1 MLEKMRKLAVDE
13 SAALAGA
20 TRKLEWKQYQDG
32 IRKKSEDKE
41 EEERNLMQSIDWHDF
56 VVVETIEFHID
67 EEVRS
72 AQYQFMKLLRFICCP
87 VCLLVSCSLFLIGRA
102 SSTTSRFGHANAA
115 TASSW
120 A

>member
-1 MLEKMRKLAVDE
+1 MLEKMRKLAVDD

-87 VCLLVSCSLFLIGRA
+87 VFLLLSYPLFLIG
-102 SSTTSRFGHANAA
+102 
-115 TASSW
+115 
-120 A
+120 